1 MLWRT
6 GLVALRHVG
15 SSRTRARTRVPCV
28 GRQIL
33 NHCTTR
39 EVQNAVLLTLKAVL
53 FLIHCAPAMRCTY
66 HVPGTGN
73 ETVCVPFYCSPSV
86 YREMCLDIHCTKFVD
101 LYKYSEISKKEN
113 KGGPLFFSSRFTQGN
128 VLPVYI
134 QWNPLLLNAFTIY
147 TCSHFMSILS
157 RCHWYNVQMVL
168 SKLCLDH
175 LWNIVC

>member
-1 MLWRT
+1 M
-6 GLVALRHVG
+6 
-15 SSRTRARTRVPCV
+15 C
-28 GRQIL
+28 
-33 NHCTTR
+33 
-39 EVQNAVLLTLKAVL
+39 L
-53 FLIHCAPAMRCTY
+53 FLWYLFCCCCQMLFWAAEYVPTYLGSWCDYLLPFSPRLRTLSITCTESLNTY